1 MGTKMLRIFA
11 VGKMKDQRLL
21 GLLEDYLKRCR
32 PMAPV
37 ELVEVKDSNRDKE
50 DRELT
55 AKVAGVGGSALVVA
69 MDEHGEDLT
78 SEDFAKLLEGH
89 GSISFVIGG
98 ADGLGPEIR
107 GLANRF
113 IRLSS
118 MTFTHEMARML
129 LAEQIYRGMS
139 ILRGKPYHR
148 R

>member
-1 MGTKMLRIFA
+1 MLRIFA
-11 VGKMKDQRLL
+11 VGKMKDKRLL
-21 GLLEDYLKRCR
+21 GLLDDYLRRCR

-37 ELVEVKDSNRDKE
+37 EILEIKDSSPDRE
-50 DRELT
+50 DREMAT
-55 AKVAGVGGSALVVA
+55 RIAGTGGTGMLVA
-69 MDEHGEDLT
+69 MDEKGEDLT
-78 SEDFAKLLEGH
+78 SEEFAKLLEEQ

-107 GLANRF
+107 RLAKRTL
-113 IRLSS
+113 RLSS

-129 LAEQIYRGMS
+129 LAEQIYRGLS